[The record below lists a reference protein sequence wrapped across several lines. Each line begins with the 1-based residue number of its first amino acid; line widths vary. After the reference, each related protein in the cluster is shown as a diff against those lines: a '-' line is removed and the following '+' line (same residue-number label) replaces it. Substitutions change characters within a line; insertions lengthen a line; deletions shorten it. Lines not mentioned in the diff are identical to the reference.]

1 MYAEVAQEKLGVSA
15 AIEAIS
21 LRVQVGAH
29 QALNQI
35 GHRLVADR
43 VLGVHLRLQRLV
55 VVFVILKNLLFYIN
69 YKKDLYNN
77 ILSLAFIIC

>member
-1 MYAEVAQEKLGVSA
+1 MAQEKLGVSA

-29 QALNQI
+29 KALNKV
-35 GHRLVADR
+35 GYRLVADR

-55 VVFVILKNLLFYIN
+55 VVIVIFKSLF
-69 YKKDLYNN
+69 
-77 ILSLAFIIC
+77 FT